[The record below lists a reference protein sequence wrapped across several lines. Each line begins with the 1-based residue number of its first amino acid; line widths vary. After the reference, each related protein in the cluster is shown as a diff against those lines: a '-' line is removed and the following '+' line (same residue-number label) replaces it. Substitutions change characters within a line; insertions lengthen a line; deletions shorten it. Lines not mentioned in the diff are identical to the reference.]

1 MTILR
6 FTQADTLRCRFGA
19 SPLWETMSAVRVMH
33 QSHRRSL
40 YDDWLET
47 KRDAVARLD
56 LRGLRAV
63 QPRVGFT
70 PDFLTPPP
78 KASRA
83 KFATEIARVRS
94 TPLEKVRAELV
105 QSRDELKNP
114 AAPEIEKMLT
124 DLPGTRERLADE
136 IERAWEALVKPDWPL
151 ISRVLEDDIA
161 YRGRQLTDG
170 GLAGLFDDLHPTLS
184 WEDDRLIA
192 SRYRSVDR
200 DLSGQG
206 LLLVPGVFAWP
217 HLVMVVDPA
226 YHPTLVYPARGAAR
240 LWSDAPAPPD
250 ALARL
255 LGRTRATLL
264 VALDPPATTSAL
276 ATQYDLALATVAE
289 HLAALSDAGLA
300 TRRRTGHQVHY
311 RRTEVG
317 QAVIDASVGGAASGV
332 RMLK

>member
-1 MTILR
+1 MTVLR
-6 FTQADTLRCRFGA
+6 FTQGDALRCRFGA
-19 SPLWETMSAVRVMH
+19 SPLWETMSAVRVL
-33 QSHRRSL
+33 SGSRHRPL
-40 YDDWLET
+40 YSPW
-47 KRDAVARLD
+47 VAAKAELAAKLD
-56 LRGLRAV
+56 LRGLYAL

-94 TPLEKVRAELV
+94 APLDRVRTELIR
-105 QSRDELKNP
+105 SRDELDNP
-114 AAPEIEKMLT
+114 GAPEINRMLK
-124 DLPGTRERLADE
+124 DLSGTRERLADE
-136 IERAWEALVKPDWPL
+136 IESAWTTLIQPDWPL

-161 YRGRQLTDG
+161 YRGQQLTDG
-170 GLAGLFDDLHPTLS
+170 GLAALFDDLHPTLT

-192 SRYRSVDR
+192 TRYREPG
-200 DLSGQG
+200 LELTGQG

-217 HLVMVVDPA
+217 YLVMVVDPT
-226 YHPTLVYPARGAAR
+226 YQPTVVYPARGAAR

-250 ALARL
+250 PLARL

-276 ATQYDLALATVAE
+276 AAQYGLALATVAE
-289 HLAALSDAGLA
+289 HLSALHGAGLA

-317 QAVIDASVGGAASGV
+317 QAVVDASVG
-332 RMLK
+332 

>member
-1 MTILR
+1 MTVLR
-6 FTQADTLRCRFGA
+6 FTQGDALRCRFGA
-19 SPLWETMSAVRVMH
+19 SPLWETMSAVRVLNGSKH
-33 QSHRRSL
+33 QPL
-40 YDDWLET
+40 YAGWVET
-47 KRDAVARLD
+47 KREAAAGLD
-56 LRGLRAV
+56 LRGLKAL

-94 TPLEKVRAELV
+94 TPLERVRTELIR
-105 QSRDELKNP
+105 SRDELSNP
-114 AAPEIEKMLT
+114 AAPAINRMLQ
-124 DLPGTRERLADE
+124 DLAGTRERLADE
-136 IERAWEALVKPDWPL
+136 IESAWITLIQPDWPL

-161 YRGRQLTDG
+161 YRGQQLTDG
-170 GLAGLFDDLHPTLS
+170 GLAALFDDLHPTLT

-192 SRYRSVDR
+192 TRYRSEDR
-200 DLSGQG
+200 DLTGQG
-206 LLLVPGVFAWP
+206 LLLAPGVFAWP
-217 HLVMVVDPA
+217 YLVIVVDPS
-226 YHPTLVYPARGAAR
+226 YQPTLVYPARGAAR

-250 ALARL
+250 PLARL

-276 ATQYDLALATVAE
+276 STQYGLALATVAE
-289 HLAALSDAGLA
+289 HLSALYDAGLA

-317 QAVIDASVGGAASGV
+317 QAVIDASVG
-332 RMLK
+332 

>member
-1 MTILR
+1 MTVLR
-6 FTQADTLRCRFGA
+6 FTQADALRCRFGA
-19 SPLWETMSAVRVMH
+19 SPLWETMSAVRVLNGAR
-33 QSHRRSL
+33 HRPL
-40 YDDWLET
+40 YADWVEA
-47 KRDAVARLD
+47 KRDAAAGLD
-56 LRGLRAV
+56 LRGLKAL

-83 KFATEIARVRS
+83 KFTTEIARVRS
-94 TPLEKVRAELV
+94 TPLDRVRTELIR
-105 QSRDELKNP
+105 SRDELNNP
-114 AAPEIEKMLT
+114 AAAVINRMLQ
-124 DLPGTRERLADE
+124 DLAGTRERLADE
-136 IERAWEALVKPDWPL
+136 IESAWTTLIQPDWPL

-161 YRGRQLTDG
+161 YRGQQLTDG
-170 GLAGLFDDLHPTLS
+170 GLAALFDDLHPTLT

-192 SRYRSVDR
+192 TRYRSEDS
-200 DLSGQG
+200 DLTGQG

-217 HLVMVVDPA
+217 YLVIVVDPS
-226 YHPTLVYPARGAAR
+226 YQPTLVYPARGAAR

-250 ALARL
+250 PLARL

-276 ATQYDLALATVAE
+276 SSQYGLALATVAE
-289 HLAALSDAGLA
+289 HLSALYDAGLA

-317 QAVIDASVGGAASGV
+317 QAVVDASVG
-332 RMLK
+332 

>member
-1 MTILR
+1 LGVVTVLR
-6 FTQADTLRCRFGA
+6 FTQGDALRCRFGA
-19 SPLWETMSAVRVMH
+19 SPLWETMSAVRVLNGAR
-33 QSHRRSL
+33 HRPL
-40 YDDWLET
+40 YAAWVEA
-47 KRDAVARLD
+47 KREAAASLD
-56 LRGLRAV
+56 LRGLKAL

-94 TPLEKVRAELV
+94 TPLDRVRTELIR
-105 QSRDELKNP
+105 SRDELNNP
-114 AAPEIEKMLT
+114 AAPEINRMLE
-124 DLPGTRERLADE
+124 DLAGTRERLADE
-136 IERAWEALVKPDWPL
+136 IENAWTTLIQPDWPL

-161 YRGRQLTDG
+161 YRGQQLTDG
-170 GLAGLFDDLHPTLS
+170 GLAALFDDLHPTLV

-192 SRYRSVDR
+192 TRYRSEDR
-200 DLSGQG
+200 DLTGQG
-206 LLLVPGVFAWP
+206 LLLIPGVFAWP
-217 HLVMVVDPA
+217 YLVMVVDPT

-250 ALARL
+250 PLARL

-276 ATQYDLALATVAE
+276 SAQYGLALATVAE
-289 HLAALSDAGLA
+289 HLSALSDAGLA

-317 QAVIDASVGGAASGV
+317 QAVVDASVG
-332 RMLK
+332 

>member
-1 MTILR
+1 MTVLR
-6 FTQADTLRCRFGA
+6 FTQGDALRCRFGA
-19 SPLWETMSAVRVMH
+19 SPLWETMSAVRVLNG
-33 QSHRRSL
+33 QRHRPL
-40 YDDWLET
+40 YAPW
-47 KRDAVARLD
+47 VAAKAEVAATVD
-56 LRGLRAV
+56 LSGLKAL

-94 TPLEKVRAELV
+94 APLDRVRAELTR
-105 QSRDELKNP
+105 SRDELNNP
-114 AAPEIEKMLT
+114 GAPEINRMLA
-124 DLPGTRERLADE
+124 DPAGARERLADE
-136 IERAWEALVKPDWPL
+136 IESAWTALIQPDWPL

-170 GLAGLFDDLHPTLS
+170 GLAALFDDLHPNLA
-184 WEDDRLIA
+184 WEDDRLVA
-192 SRYRSVDR
+192 TRYRAEDR
-200 DLSGQG
+200 ELTGQG

-217 HLVMVVDPA
+217 YLVVVVAPS
-226 YHPTLVYPARGAAR
+226 YQPTLVYPARGAAR

-250 ALARL
+250 PLARL

-276 ATQYDLALATVAE
+276 AAQYGLALATVAE
-289 HLAALSDAGLA
+289 HLAALRDAGLA

-317 QAVIDASVGGAASGV
+317 QAVIDASVG
-332 RMLK
+332 

>member
-1 MTILR
+1 MTVLR

-19 SPLWETMSAVRVMH
+19 SQLWETMSAVRVLNG
-33 QSHRRSL
+33 SRHRQL
-40 YDDWLET
+40 YADWIAA
-47 KRDAVARLD
+47 KQDAAAKLD
-56 LRGLRAV
+56 LRGLKAV

-78 KASRA
+78 TASRA

-94 TPLEKVRAELV
+94 TPLEKVRTELIR
-105 QSRDELKNP
+105 SRDELKNP
-114 AAPEIEKMLT
+114 AAAEINKMLE
-124 DLPGTRERLADE
+124 DLAGTRERLADE
-136 IERAWEALVKPDWPL
+136 IESAWEALVEPDWPL

-170 GLAGLFDDLHPTLS
+170 GLAALFDDLHPTLT

-192 SRYRSVDR
+192 TRYRSEDR

-206 LLLVPGVFAWP
+206 LLLAPGVFAWP
-217 HLVMVVDPA
+217 YLVIVVDPA
-226 YHPTLVYPARGAAR
+226 YHPALVYPARGAAR

-250 ALARL
+250 SLARL

-264 VALDPPATTSAL
+264 VALDPPATTSDL
-276 ATQYDLALATVAE
+276 AAQYNLALATVAE
-289 HLAALSDAGLA
+289 HLSALHDAGLA
-300 TRRRTGHQVHY
+300 SRRRTGHQVHY

-317 QAVIDASVGGAASGV
+317 QAVVDASVG
-332 RMLK
+332 